1 MGNQQTY
8 RDLARMRR
16 WPWKFE
22 DVVRER
28 FVHDDESCL
37 YIALVRAYKLP
48 QPWTLPYSKSYGGCR
63 SWVTLPEEG
72 LSLPAGA
79 TPALSE
85 AAWQESAA
93 RLHAILG

>member
-48 QPWTLPYSKSYGGCR
+48 QGVHDRFAKCRFIALVRAYKLPQRWTFPVFEKLR
-63 SWVTLPEEG
+63 W
-72 LSLPAGA
+72 LSLM
-79 TPALSE
+79 
-85 AAWQESAA
+85 

>member
-1 MGNQQTY
+1 MGNQQSY

-16 WPWKFE
+16 WPWKCE

-48 QPWTLPYSKSYGGCR
+48 QRWTFPVFEKLR
-63 SWVTLPEEG
+63 W
-72 LSLPAGA
+72 LSLMGDSPRGGAVAAGGGYA
-79 TPALSE
+79 CA
-85 AAWQESAA
+85 Q
-93 RLHAILG
+93 